1 MGVQVER
8 RCEKHPLV
16 AIEVKYLPNHTALS
30 STCCDLHRA
39 YVLPSTRVEPHF
51 SAELLSHAAR
61 RWTGPRTS
69 SRTMP
74 SRSTAARRYNR
85 HSAPRA
91 ALPPRIQ
98 KSEFRNPQFL
108 LHSLTFLWS
117 VLESTA
123 SLNQGTQCPWPQ
135 AERGADIGRGD
146 LVPTSA
152 TRFKRRMVRHVVAG

>member
-1 MGVQVER
+1 MDGPS
-8 RCEKHPLV
+8 HF
-16 AIEVKYLPNHTALS
+16 LPNDAEPFHRCSPLQPAQRTA
-30 STCCDLHRA
+30 
-39 YVLPSTRVEPHF
+39 
-51 SAELLSHAAR
+51 
-61 RWTGPRTS
+61 G
-69 SRTMP
+69 
-74 SRSTAARRYNR
+74 STATTN
-85 HSAPRA
+85 SEI
-91 ALPPRIQ
+91 RIQ

-123 SLNQGTQCPWPQ
+123 SLNQGTQCPWLQ